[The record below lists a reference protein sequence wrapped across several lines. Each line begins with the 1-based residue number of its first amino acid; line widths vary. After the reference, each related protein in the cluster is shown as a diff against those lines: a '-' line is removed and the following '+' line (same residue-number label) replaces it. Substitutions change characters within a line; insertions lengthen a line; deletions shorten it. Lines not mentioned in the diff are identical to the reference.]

1 VTAKKQLL
9 SAAHTN
15 VLQLHK
21 IRVSEGLYEL
31 LGALAKLR
39 RVTIGF
45 VLSVRLSV
53 SMEQLGSIG
62 RIFIKSD
69 VGGFFENLSRKFKI
83 H

>member
-1 VTAKKQLL
+1 MVKEQLL

-21 IRVSEGLYEL
+21 FRVSEGLYEL

-45 VLSVRLSV
+45 VMSVRLSV
-53 SMEQLGSIG
+53 SMEQPGSTG

-69 VGGFFENLSRKFKI
+69 V
-83 H
+83 